1 MKNSLFLSISATL
14 LLVSKSF
21 ATTKLDN
28 ITVTTATK
36 TQKNIE
42 GVSASIKVITKED
55 IEKIKAESLK
65 DIINKLSGLTIQY
78 GTFPS
83 ASSKSKSSISI
94 RGMSANGTLF
104 LLDGRRI
111 AGEVKNPYDLDRIP
125 ASSIERI
132 EIVKGPMSTLYGADA
147 LGGVINIIT
156 KKPTE
161 NLQGDLS
168 LRYGQ
173 NKKGEAKNKNINLS
187 LRGKEDKLL
196 YSIFAN
202 STNTTPYTQKEKAQV
217 LVQQLGGP
225 NNSTKQKPSN
235 LTLGTPSYALSSLS
249 DIYNQDVTYKED
261 SQIYTI
267 GGRFDYLID
276 DNSKFGF
283 DINYF
288 EEERKGSYIANFH
301 PSNISPALNKKIPVF
316 NIPINSKD
324 KNKRFDLG
332 FDYEKLIN
340 KNLNLNLRVYRS
352 YYEKRNT
359 TTAKYFKQ
367 MGYSSE
373 SKSAINAMNANVQIL
388 TYEALINYILNNS
401 HILTAGIEKRDE
413 NREATVFNNSGK
425 MSEKKVDYSA
435 VYLQDE
441 WEIAKDLNAILGL
454 RYDRVSNAQNK
465 TTFKVGVVKNF
476 TELFNLRTNFAQG
489 YRTADIRELYI
500 NKQTPNGLQQGAD
513 VVGYDLKPEF
523 TNSYEIGVF
532 GEHEKLRYSTI
543 VFLNK
548 IKDRISQ
555 VLKQGTSNS
564 YYTFENVSKAET
576 KGFEFELSYDILDN
590 LNSNLSY
597 TELRTKNKTTNK
609 DLEFTPKRTINLSF
623 DYQATNSLSFL
634 LNTRYMGKQYY
645 TQIKNSINKEKYT
658 KAYTL
663 VDISTNYK
671 ISKNSDFFIG
681 IDNIF
686 DKEVEEVLGSNVGTY
701 FYTGVK
707 FRF

>member
-1 MKNSLFLSISATL
+1 MKKRLFLSINLSI
-14 LLVSKSF
+14 LLVTKSL
-21 ATTKLDN
+21 ATTKLDS

-36 TQKNIE
+36 TQKSIDA
-42 GVSASIKVITKED
+42 VSASIKVITKED
-55 IEKIKAESLK
+55 IEKINAESLK

-104 LLDGRRI
+104 LIDGRRI

-132 EIVKGPMSTLYGADA
+132 EIIKGPMSTLYGADA

-156 KKPTE
+156 KKPTK

-173 NKKGEAKNKNINLS
+173 NKKGEAKNKNISLS

-202 STNTTPYTQKEKAQV
+202 STNTTAYTQKEKAEV
-217 LVQQLGGP
+217 LVQQIGGP
-225 NNSTKQKPSN
+225 NNGSKQKPSN
-235 LTLGTPSYALSSLS
+235 LTLGTPSYALSGLN
-249 DIYNQDVTYKED
+249 DIYNQDITYKED

-283 DINYF
+283 DINYL
-288 EEERKGSYIANFH
+288 EEQRSGSYIANFH

-324 KNKRFDLG
+324 KNKRFDLA
-332 FDYEKLIN
+332 FDYEKLIT

-367 MGYSSE
+367 MGYSSQ
-373 SKSAINAMNANVQIL
+373 SASAINAMNANVQIL

-401 HILTAGIEKRDE
+401 HILTAGVEKRDE
-413 NREATVFNNSGK
+413 NREATVFDNSGK

-435 VYLQDE
+435 IYIQDE

-465 TTFKVGVVKNF
+465 TTFKIGIVKNF
-476 TELFNLRTNFAQG
+476 SDLFNIRTNFAQG

-500 NKQTPNGLQQGAD
+500 NKQTPNGLQQGAS

-523 TNSYEIGVF
+523 TNSYEIGIF
-532 GEHEKLRYSTI
+532 GEYEKLRYSTA
-543 VFLNK
+543 VFFNN

-555 VLKQGTSNS
+555 VLKQNLNSS

-576 KGFEFELSYDILDN
+576 KGFELELSYNILDN
-590 LNSNLSY
+590 LTSNLSY
-597 TELRTKNKTTNK
+597 TELRTKNKLTNK
-609 DLEFTPKRTINLSF
+609 DLEFNPKRTINLSF
-623 DYQATNSLSFL
+623 DYQATNDLSFL
-634 LNTRYMGKQYY
+634 FNTRYMGKQYY
-645 TQIKNSINKEKYT
+645 TEIKNSISEDKYT
-658 KAYTL
+658 KNHTL
-663 VDISTNYK
+663 VDLSTNYK

-686 DKEVEEVLGSNVGTY
+686 DKKVEEVLGVNVGIF

-707 FRF
+707 FKF